1 LSPTN
6 VVRHRALYFVLRH
19 FEKPIWTRTV
29 STYRTQGSQ
38 ILVYNKEEVLAIYEQ
53 ANFLDSRVN
62 AYTDY
67 TGFGGI
73 NKQRPNFIFTDL
85 DLSCFDSMIALDRTQ
100 QISTDFRIGS
110 K

>member
-53 ANFLDSRVN
+53 AKFLDSRVN
-62 AYTDY
+62 PYTDWIWWY
-67 TGFGGI
+67 
-73 NKQRPNFIFTDL
+73 KQTASKLHFHRLGLILLRFY
-85 DLSCFDSMIALDRTQ
+85 DST
-100 QISTDFRIGS
+100 
-110 K
+110 